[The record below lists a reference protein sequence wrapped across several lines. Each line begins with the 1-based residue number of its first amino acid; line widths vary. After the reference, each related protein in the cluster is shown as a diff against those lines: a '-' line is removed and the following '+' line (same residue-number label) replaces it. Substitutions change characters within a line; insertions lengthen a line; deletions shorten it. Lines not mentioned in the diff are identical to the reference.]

1 MNSLSV
7 LKWEIFQGKKNSRK
21 QNHRT
26 WIIKY
31 PTKRAVRLVKT
42 IFHKI
47 PRALIMHVRWNMIY
61 WLTKKEISKNSPA
74 FLGYNH
80 FPFVKNNWKV
90 RQVFARGSTYF
101 LKPLKNTR
109 FDFFFFPL
117 MTRFRRIHR
126 CNAFLSESLRATI
139 WGVFATV
146 LRVTI
151 KSYFRL
157 IFVIKKQM
165 KKLVII

>member
-1 MNSLSV
+1 MISLSV
-7 LKWEIFQGKKNSRK
+7 FKWEIFRGKKKNSRK

-31 PTKRAVRLVKT
+31 PTKRAGRLVRT
-42 IFHKI
+42 IFHEI

-101 LKPLKNTR
+101 LKPLKNAR
-109 FDFFFFPL
+109 FDFFFSLNDTIQKNPS
-117 MTRFRRIHR
+117 MQ
-126 CNAFLSESLRATI
+126 CFL
-139 WGVFATV
+139 V
-146 LRVTI
+146 RVT
-151 KSYFRL
+151 KSDYMRCLCDSFERYYQIL
-157 IFVIKKQM
+157 LKTQGSS
-165 KKLVII
+165 

>member
-1 MNSLSV
+1 MTSLSV
-7 LKWEIFQGKKNSRK
+7 FKWEIFQGKKNSRK

-31 PTKRAVRLVKT
+31 PTKRAGRLVRT
-42 IFHKI
+42 IFHEI

-90 RQVFARGSTYF
+90 RQVFASGSTYF

-109 FDFFFFPL
+109 FDFFFSLNDTIQKNPS
-117 MTRFRRIHR
+117 MQ
-126 CNAFLSESLRATI
+126 CFL
-139 WGVFATV
+139 V
-146 LRVTI
+146 RVT
-151 KSYFRL
+151 KSDYMRCLCNSFERYYQIL
-157 IFVIKKQM
+157 LKTQGSS
-165 KKLVII
+165 